1 MSKELQIFENPE
13 FGKVRV
19 VEKDGQ
25 PWFVGKDVAEI
36 LGYTNGS
43 RDINRHVDEEDRQVI
58 QNYQNGTLEI
68 PNRGMIIINE
78 SGLYSLILSSKL
90 PTARRFK
97 RWVTSEVLPQ
107 IRQTGGYIPFKEEE
121 TEQEIMA
128 KALLIAH
135 KTLELKDKQI
145 EEMKPKVQYVD
156 LILSNKSLLTI
167 TQIAKDYGKSGTALN
182 NLLHDLGIQYK
193 QSGQWL
199 LYQKFQ
205 DKGYVHSE
213 TITFNSKEGQ
223 SFTKLV
229 TKWTQKGR
237 LFLYNFLKEHG
248 ILPIIEKE

>member
-25 PWFVGKDVAEI
+25 PWFVGKDVADI
-36 LGYTNGS
+36 LGYTNNS
-43 RDINRHVDEEDRQVI
+43 KAIKDHVEDDDKGVTKCYTLGGKQV
-58 QNYQNGTLEI
+58 L
-68 PNRGMIIINE
+68 IIINE

-90 PTARRFK
+90 PTAKRFK

-213 TITFNSKEGQ
+213 TIAFNSKEGQ
-223 SFTKLV
+223 NFTKLV

-237 LFLYNFLKEHG
+237 LFLYNFLKEYG